1 MSNAESDAACQV
13 MNRQD
18 IVMAAVALSLA
29 VLAFVA
35 ALGNCDEFYRL
46 PKVRWIDQ
54 RWGRTAARVWYAV
67 AGLLLAAAGLAILS
81 GWSVLR

>member
-1 MSNAESDAACQV
+1 MSNAESDTVRQV

-18 IVMAAVALSLA
+18 LVMAAVALSLA

-35 ALGNCDEFYRL
+35 ALGNRDEFYRL

-54 RWGRTAARVWYAV
+54 RWGRIAARVWYA
-67 AGLLLAAAGLAILS
+67 AIGMLLAATGLAILS

>member
-1 MSNAESDAACQV
+1 LSNAESDTVRQV

-18 IVMAAVALSLA
+18 IVMATVAFSLA

-35 ALGNCDEFYRL
+35 ALGNRDEFYRL
-46 PKVRWIDQ
+46 PKVRWIDE
-54 RWGRTAARVWYAV
+54 RWGRTTARAWYATV
-67 AGLLLAAAGLAILS
+67 GLLLAATGLAILS